1 VASGSNKDAIIAWE
15 GDSKEVLSSFPDA
28 AKRNLGFD
36 LRLLQHGQQPT
47 DYRPMSS
54 IGSGVFELR
63 DQDGRAWYRVICL
76 SRVKDVIHVLHCFE
90 KGSRETPMK
99 DIHTARQRLKE
110 VRARMMRERKYGNE
124 HSRPTH
130 VTRGNVLD
138 DLGFSPEQATILK
151 FKADLYQ
158 TILKHARKYSQKQL
172 QVILAEP
179 QPRVSEL
186 LNGKIANKSV
196 DKLLYYAG
204 RLGIEAKTK
213 FSQTNRQ
220 VVRRQLAAAAR

>member
-1 VASGSNKDAIIAWE
+1 MAR
-15 GDSKEVLSSFPDA
+15 SK
-28 AKRNLGFD
+28 
-36 LRLLQHGQQPT
+36 
-47 DYRPMSS
+47 
-54 IGSGVFELR
+54 
-63 DQDGRAWYRVICL
+63 
-76 SRVKDVIHVLHCFE
+76 
-90 KGSRETPMK
+90 
-99 DIHTARQRLKE
+99 
-110 VRARMMRERKYGNE
+110 
-124 HSRPTH
+124 PTH

-158 TILKHARKYSQKQL
+158 AILRHARKYSQRQL

-204 RLGIEAKTK
+204 RLGIEAKAR
-213 FSQTNRQ
+213 FPQTNKQ
-220 VVRRQLAAAAR
+220 VVRRELAAAAR